1 MARQEKEEE
10 NNKKRVLWF
19 NFLQQ
24 HLGEGWTMDFWDLG
38 LGFEEAFW
46 DCDFEEAE
54 RLIQEVERL
63 IQEDDDL

>member
-1 MARQEKEEE
+1 
-10 NNKKRVLWF
+10 
-19 NFLQQ
+19 
-24 HLGEGWTMDFWDLG
+24 MDFWDLG

-46 DCDFEEAE
+46 DYDFEEAE